1 MSEQYTKSNLRHIA
15 EYLVEELREMP
26 DGTEITSGQ
35 LLKVGGYDPQEF
47 EFSDLMDYHQ
57 YLFRAAKASHITLDM
72 SKHENKVEGLP
83 FNLDFVV
90 HNKKGQIKC
99 PYCGSKNTA
108 RILYGMP
115 VFSDELQA
123 KLDSGKLHLGGCC
136 ISGVRDSNGSMIALD
151 PERYCNDCHKE
162 FARPPYLVAKDLSDA
177 EAYCDIVTGIKFSYG
192 GFFMGHTEIVL
203 KKNAD
208 GAMVSV
214 QQFPYKVEP
223 IPDRQITPIRWLRL
237 VNRMY
242 SELYIQ
248 EWKKNYD
255 NPFVLDGEQW
265 SLEILLTNRRKRT
278 YQGSNDYPPYWSEL
292 KALFRPFLRR

>member
-203 KKNAD
+203 KKNAAIQRSCLKRTRMELWFLCSSFPIRLSLFRI
-208 GAMVSV
+208 GKSRPFVGCVSSTVCIQSCIYRSGKRITTTLMFWMVSNGH
-214 QQFPYKVEP
+214 
-223 IPDRQITPIRWLRL
+223 LRS
-237 VNRMY
+237 Y
-242 SELYIQ
+242 
-248 EWKKNYD
+248 
-255 NPFVLDGEQW
+255 
-265 SLEILLTNRRKRT
+265 
-278 YQGSNDYPPYWSEL
+278 
-292 KALFRPFLRR
+292 